1 MGPRRRRRRSR
12 RAAIPVHAAAVAKR
26 ADRSRRTAYYEGADA
41 ASIAAS
47 LAAAFPNGAP
57 PGRRARTLGDV
68 PKGGC
73 VRGDDG
79 LGEVDNDNSAWRVSD
94 ESRRRWDLPPEVYA
108 AIQTNRAS
116 RVGENASFTDDGD
129 LGLGDFDRADLLAGE
144 GRAVANGKT
153 RWDPGRRFD
162 WTT

>member
-1 MGPRRRRRRSR
+1 MPKG
-12 RAAIPVHAAAVAKR
+12 
-26 ADRSRRTAYYEGADA
+26 AYYEGADA

-57 PGRRARTLGDV
+57 RDAGART
-68 PKGGC
+68 P
-73 VRGDDG
+73 RGRTRG
-79 LGEVDNDNSAWRVSD
+79 VARSRGTWWAGEVDNDNSAWRVSD

-116 RVGENASFTDDGD
+116 RVGENASFTD
-129 LGLGDFDRADLLAGE
+129 LAWCLASLTEILIRADYYETPRVPTG
-144 GRAVANGKT
+144 NT